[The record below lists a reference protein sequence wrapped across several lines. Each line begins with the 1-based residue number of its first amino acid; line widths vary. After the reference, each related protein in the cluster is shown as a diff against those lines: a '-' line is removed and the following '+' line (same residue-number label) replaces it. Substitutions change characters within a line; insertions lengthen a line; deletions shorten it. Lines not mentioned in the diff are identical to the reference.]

1 VVYLRP
7 RPGTKGTGKKREKRQ
22 PRPGD
27 LIDLARRRKA
37 VPASTAT
44 RGGGNIGD
52 DRRYKKNVIKGP
64 RVKE

>member
-7 RPGTKGTGKKREKRQ
+7 RPGTKGTGEKKRQ

-37 VPASTAT
+37 ASTAT
-44 RGGGNIGD
+44 RGDGNIGD
-52 DRRYKKNVIKGP
+52 DRRYKKNVIKEP
-64 RVKE
+64 RART